1 MCKPLCAA
9 RSSQSSLARAVRL
22 ADASRSAD
30 EGNHTKN
37 NFLNAMGKTGL
48 PAFWV
53 LMKSACFHEVTRF
66 LHVKTAN
73 GFIKIK
79 GLQGGLAAKILS
91 SRLKITLRALSHI
104 ESDSNPPFSL
114 FRRIGGEGR
123 IRTYGPAGRTAAI
136 RLLRL
141 QPLSHLSV

>member
-1 MCKPLCAA
+1 M
-9 RSSQSSLARAVRL
+9 LAGRPTRAI
-22 ADASRSAD
+22 
-30 EGNHTKN
+30 TKN

-104 ESDSNPPFSL
+104 ESDSNPPFTL
-114 FRRIGGEGR
+114 FRRYWRRG
-123 IRTYGPAGRTAAI
+123 
-136 RLLRL
+136 
-141 QPLSHLSV
+141 

>member
-1 MCKPLCAA
+1 
-9 RSSQSSLARAVRL
+9 
-22 ADASRSAD
+22 
-30 EGNHTKN
+30 
-37 NFLNAMGKTGL
+37 
-48 PAFWV
+48 V
-53 LMKSACFHEVTRF
+53 LRKSACFHEVTRF

-114 FRRIGGEGR
+114 FRRIGGGTSLLLTRLRNNCLDQGKIEGKSHSKWAL
-123 IRTYGPAGRTAAI
+123 IRFHSVTPHPK
-136 RLLRL
+136 RLLKY
-141 QPLSHLSV
+141 SVTYALPPEQGINRESTAR